1 MVKNA
6 PNVLTDDESPP
17 ESHPAEGEAFVKV
30 MRPLLDRLEDL
41 CIPLRET
48 RGELTLERNHNVNY
62 CD

>member
-17 ESHPAEGEAFVKV
+17 ESHPAKGEAFVKV
-30 MRPLLDRLEDL
+30 MGPLLDRLEDL
-41 CIPLRET
+41 CIPLGET

-62 CD
+62 YD